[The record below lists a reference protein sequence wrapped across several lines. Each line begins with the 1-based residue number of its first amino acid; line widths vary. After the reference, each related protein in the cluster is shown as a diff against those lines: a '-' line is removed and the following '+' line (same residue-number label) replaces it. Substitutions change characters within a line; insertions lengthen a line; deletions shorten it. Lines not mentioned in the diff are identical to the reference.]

1 MVKLATQQV
10 LRLKDIYEYE
20 SLSEIAAIQIIHTG
34 AARGGL
40 ARWQIYRVITHIEA
54 HLAEPMRLRELAG
67 VTRLSASH
75 FSRAF
80 KTTIGMTPCTFI
92 TRKRIAR
99 ACTLM
104 NTSGESL
111 CQIAIA
117 CGLCDQAHLCR
128 TFRRIMGET
137 PRAWRRVNA
146 VGPQELSRRR
156 RPLRSLGRELE
167 AM

>member
-117 CGLCDQAHLCR
+117 CGLCDQAHLPYISADHGR
-128 TFRRIMGET
+128 DS
-137 PRAWRRVNA
+137 PRMAKGQRGGAARA
-146 VGPQELSRRR
+146 LASSSAITQ
-156 RPLRSLGRELE
+156 LG
-167 AM
+167 